1 MADQASKIREEIVN
15 GRAELAETV
24 QALVEKA
31 DVKGRVRDALSENA
45 DQLQHK
51 AAKTASHLADTGRSA
66 ARSAKSATSGSSN
79 STYVAGGVGA
89 LLLLLLVVFLR
100 SRSPR

>member
-31 DVKGRVRDALSENA
+31 DVKGRVRDALTDNA
-45 DQLQHK
+45 DQIQQK
-51 AAKTASHLADTGRSA
+51 AARTASQLAGTGRSA
-66 ARSAKSATSGSSN
+66 AKSAAKTGGRS
-79 STYVAGGVGA
+79 YLAGGIGA
-89 LLLLLLVVFLR
+89 LLLLLLVVLLR
-100 SRSPR
+100 GRAHR

>member
-1 MADQASKIREEIVN
+1 MADQASKIREEIVS

-45 DQLQHK
+45 DYLQQK
-51 AAKTASHLADTGRSA
+51 AAKTASQLADSGRNA
-66 ARSAKSATSGSSN
+66 AKTATKSGR
-79 STYVAGGVGA
+79 STYVAGGIGA
-89 LLLLLLVVFLR
+89 IVVLVLMVIVRGRLHK
-100 SRSPR
+100 

>member
-31 DVKGRVRDALSENA
+31 DLKGRVRDSLSENA
-45 DQLQHK
+45 EQLQRK
-51 AAKTASHLADTGRSA
+51 AAETASQLADTSRSASRSA
-66 ARSAKSATSGSSN
+66 AKSGGRS
-79 STYVAGGVGA
+79 YLAGGVGA
-89 LLLLLLVVFLR
+89 LLVLVLIVLLR
-100 SRSPR
+100 SRSNR

>member
-1 MADQASKIREEIVN
+1 MVDQASKIREEIVS

-45 DQLQHK
+45 DHLQQK
-51 AAKTASHLADTGRSA
+51 AAKTASQLADTSRSA
-66 ARSAKSATSGSSN
+66 AKSATKSGR
-79 STYVAGGVGA
+79 STYLAGGMGA
-89 LLLLLLVVFLR
+89 VVILVLLVLVR
-100 SRSPR
+100 SRLHR

>member
-1 MADQASKIREEIVN
+1 MVDEASKIREEILS

-45 DQLQHK
+45 EHIQQLASEK
-51 AAKTASHLADTGRSA
+51 ASQLTGAARTTAKTADRSYLARG
-66 ARSAKSATSGSSN
+66 
-79 STYVAGGVGA
+79 AGG
-89 LLLLLLVVFLR
+89 LLLLLMMFFLVRR
-100 SRSPR
+100 SRNR

>member
-31 DVKGRVRDALSENA
+31 DVKGRMRDALTENA
-45 DQLQHK
+45 DHLQQK
-51 AAKTASHLADTGRSA
+51 ASKTASQLADTGRNA
-66 ARSAKSATSGSSN
+66 AKSATKSGGR
-79 STYVAGGVGA
+79 TYATSGIGV
-89 LLLLLLVVFLR
+89 LLLILLVLVVR
-100 SRSPR
+100 ARDRR

>member
-31 DVKGRVRDALSENA
+31 DVKGRMRDALTENA
-45 DQLQHK
+45 DHLQQK

-66 ARSAKSATSGSSN
+66 AKSATKSGSS
-79 STYVAGGVGA
+79 TYAAAGGIGV
-89 LLLLLLVVFLR
+89 LLFVLLVVLMR
-100 SRSPR
+100 ARGRR